1 VNFTNTFFGVKAL
14 ERATSTARFQRSGG
28 GAVVYGGLYLPSL
41 QNGLSGRFENQPLES
56 AYQRYSHRQRQK
68 SFIVVNGVDVA
79 LKIIAVVLISIHYY
93 SSSAAVTKSVVCST
107 DSPTSLN
114 SSLECL
120 NKSTSPGV
128 TLGHSHGVYP
138 TETVTWT
145 SCLILV
151 NILLC
156 LLASCWKCFANNY
169 LHWAALA
176 TWLLMN
182 LQGKLKAYRT
192 TSVLGYGAIGRQP
205 INLKVQKLRPADT
218 VAYIAHGN
226 VNYRSPNDCVPRGIT

>member
-1 VNFTNTFFGVKAL
+1 MSSNVNLTNTFFRVKAL
-14 ERATSTARFQRSGG
+14 ERASSTARFQRSGG

-41 QNGLSGRFENQPLES
+41 QKGLSGRFENQPLEL
-56 AYQRYSHRQRQK
+56 AYQRYSYRQRQK

-93 SSSAAVTKSVVCST
+93 GASLTTNKSFSCST
-107 DSPTSLN
+107 DSLLSFN
-114 SSLECL
+114 SSSECL
-120 NKSTSPGV
+120 NKSTTSGV
-128 TLGHSHGVYP
+128 TLAHSHGVYP

-182 LQGKLKAYRT
+182 LQGKLKAYRKMIPFYT
-192 TSVLGYGAIGRQP
+192 MEHSMAYS
-205 INLKVQKLRPADT
+205 QKTLTRL
-218 VAYIAHGN
+218 I
-226 VNYRSPNDCVPRGIT
+226 PNDLQTR

>member
-1 VNFTNTFFGVKAL
+1 MYRDDALKRELNKYFLRCYNKAL
-14 ERATSTARFQRSGG
+14 ERATSTAARFQRSGG

-93 SSSAAVTKSVVCST
+93 SGSGASVSIQQSSDCYSAAD
-107 DSPTSLN
+107 DSPASLN
-114 SSLECL
+114 SSSDCPDR
-120 NKSTSPGV
+120 SSSPEV
-128 TLGHSHGVYP
+128 ASHHTHGVYP

-182 LQGKLKAYRT
+182 LQGKLLLKAHHRRKKPT
-192 TSVLGYGAIGRQP
+192 LVL
-205 INLKVQKLRPADT
+205 
-218 VAYIAHGN
+218 
-226 VNYRSPNDCVPRGIT
+226 

>member
-1 VNFTNTFFGVKAL
+1 
-14 ERATSTARFQRSGG
+14 
-28 GAVVYGGLYLPSL
+28 
-41 QNGLSGRFENQPLES
+41 
-56 AYQRYSHRQRQK
+56 
-68 SFIVVNGVDVA
+68 VA

-93 SSSAAVTKSVVCST
+93 SGSGASVSIQQSSDCFSAAD
-107 DSPTSLN
+107 DSPASLN
-114 SSLECL
+114 SSSDCPDR
-120 NKSTSPGV
+120 SSSPGV
-128 TLGHSHGVYP
+128 ASHHTHGVYP

-182 LQGKLKAYRT
+182 LQGKLLLKAHHRRKKPT
-192 TSVLGYGAIGRQP
+192 LVL
-205 INLKVQKLRPADT
+205 
-218 VAYIAHGN
+218 
-226 VNYRSPNDCVPRGIT
+226 